1 MQIVQVSPYFHPH
14 LGGVESHV
22 LSISQELH
30 RRGHGLT
37 VITSSHDGDARE
49 EWMGG
54 LRVLRSRVL
63 LTLFQS
69 PVTLAMARDIRG
81 VESDLYH
88 AHTPSPLPAYFAAR
102 AAETTGV
109 PLLITYHCDSE
120 IQGPW
125 GPPILGLYHRT
136 LEAYTME
143 RAAGIITTTQTY
155 AATSRAVWDQ
165 DTMTIPNPV
174 DIERFH
180 PQVSAGD
187 IRARHGIPQDEPL
200 VLFVGRLVPHKGT
213 EYLLRAMPSLSAHLL
228 LVGTGPRE
236 ALLRRMATR
245 PALEGRVH
253 FAGRVSSP
261 ELPQYYAASDL
272 SVLPS
277 TSRLEAFGIAALEA
291 MASGKPVIV
300 SDVPGVREVI
310 EEGREGLR
318 VDPIDAEDIAAKIQ
332 TLLEDEGLRK
342 AMGRRAREKVERQF
356 SLASVVDRLETFY
369 ERTQSTMVKG

>member
-22 LSISQELH
+22 MSISQELH

-37 VITSSHDGDARE
+37 VVTSADDGDARE

-54 LRVLRSRVL
+54 LRVLRSRSL

-69 PVTLAMARDIRG
+69 PVTPAMARDIRG
-81 VESDLYH
+81 VEADLYH

-120 IQGPW
+120 IRGPW

-155 AATSRAVWDQ
+155 AATSRAVWNR

-174 DIERFH
+174 DTDRFH
-180 PQVSAGD
+180 PAVPSGE
-187 IRARHGIPQDEPL
+187 IRARHGIPADEPL

-213 EYLLRAMPSLSAHLL
+213 EYLLRALPGLSAHLL

-236 ALLRRMATR
+236 PLLRRMATL
-245 PALEGRVH
+245 PALAGRVH
-253 FAGRVSSP
+253 FAGRVSSR

-318 VDPIDAEDIAAKIQ
+318 VDPIDAEDIAAKIR
-332 TLLEDEGLRK
+332 TLLDDEGLRK
-342 AMGRRAREKVERQF
+342 TMGRRAREKVERQF
-356 SLASVVDRLETFY
+356 SLSSVVDRLETFY
-369 ERTQSTMVKG
+369 ERTHSTMVKG

>member
-1 MQIVQVSPYFHPH
+1 MRIVQVSPYFHPH

-22 LSISQELH
+22 MSISQELR

-37 VITSSHDGDARE
+37 VVTSAADGDARE

-54 LRVLRSRVL
+54 LRVLRSPSL

-69 PVTLAMARDIRG
+69 PVTPTMARDIRG
-81 VESDLYH
+81 VEADLYH

-102 AAETTGV
+102 AAEVTGV
-109 PLLITYHCDSE
+109 PLLITYHCDPE

-125 GPPILGLYHRT
+125 GPPILGLFHRT
-136 LEAYTME
+136 LEAYTMD
-143 RAAGIITTTQTY
+143 RAVGIITTTRTY

-174 DIERFH
+174 DTDRFH
-180 PQVSAGD
+180 PNVPAGD
-187 IRARHGIPQDEPL
+187 IRARHGIPGDEPL
-200 VLFVGRLVPHKGT
+200 VLFVGRMVPHKGS
-213 EYLLRAMPSLSAHLL
+213 EYLLRAMRDLPAHLL
-228 LVGTGPRE
+228 MVGTGPRE
-236 ALLRRMATR
+236 PLLRKMATL

-253 FAGRVSSP
+253 FAGRVSSQD
-261 ELPQYYAASDL
+261 LPRYYAASDL
-272 SVLPS
+272 LVLPS

-318 VDPIDAEDIAAKIQ
+318 IDPIDASDIAVKIR

-342 AMGRRAREKVERQF
+342 EMGRRAREKVERQF
-356 SLASVVDRLETFY
+356 SLASVVDRLETSY
-369 ERTQSTMVKG
+369 EWAHSTMVRG

>member
-1 MQIVQVSPYFHPH
+1 MRIVQVTPYFHPH

-22 LSISQELH
+22 MSISQELD
-30 RRGHGLT
+30 RRGHALT
-37 VITSSHDGDARE
+37 VVTSSDDGARE
-49 EWMGG
+49 EWIGG
-54 LRVLRSRVL
+54 LRVLRSRSL
-63 LTLFQS
+63 LTLFQT
-69 PVTLAMARDIRG
+69 PVTLTMARDICA
-81 VESDLYH
+81 VEADLYH

-102 AAETTGV
+102 AAATTGV
-109 PLLITYHCDSE
+109 PLLITYHCDAE
-120 IQGPW
+120 IGGPW
-125 GPPILGLYHRT
+125 GPTVLGLYHRI

-143 RAAGIITTTQTY
+143 RAAGIITTTRTY

-165 DTMTIPNPV
+165 DTVTIPNPV
-174 DIERFH
+174 DIARFH
-180 PQVSAGD
+180 PDVPPGD
-187 IRARHGIPQDEPL
+187 IRARHGIPEDEPL

-213 EYLLRAMPSLSAHLL
+213 EYLLRAMSGLPAHLL
-228 LVGTGPRE
+228 MVGTGPRE
-236 ALLRRMATR
+236 GLLRKMATL

-253 FAGRVSSP
+253 FAGRVSSR
-261 ELPQYYAASDL
+261 ELPQYYAACDL

-318 VDPIDAEDIAAKIQ
+318 VDPIDARDIAVNVR

-342 AMGRRAREKVERQF
+342 QMGRRAREKVERDF
-356 SLASVVDRLETFY
+356 SLVSVVDRLETFY
-369 ERTQSTMVKG
+369 KQTHSTMVKG